1 MKVVKQQR
9 LLIKVLWDINELIK
23 NRVAKKIYF
32 CVIFTNVNKK
42 YSSSQ
47 KLNASLQRVKG
58 GSLAHHC
65 FCRYNE

>member
-1 MKVVKQQR
+1 M
-9 LLIKVLWDINELIK
+9 IG
-23 NRVAKKIYF
+23 KKKKKF
-32 CVIFTNVNKK
+32 FTNVNKK

-65 FCRYNE
+65 FCGYNE